1 MVVQNMYAINPLPR
15 CHLTKISVLLGGV
28 ILAREPLAGEG
39 VLVVADPGAA
49 LQWQNAGCAVCWGH
63 LTLTMSDF
71 L

>member
-1 MVVQNMYAINPLPR
+1 MARIHNEPLLSLPFD
-15 CHLTKISVLLGGV
+15 KYILLGGV

-49 LQWQNAGCAVCWGH
+49 LQWQNAGCAVSWGH